1 MDIILAMLA
10 SNDAPK
16 FEEKKWGKFPY
27 NIQKNLEVSQ
37 NIKNFALYRYLVN
50 NSLRYPKEWIEN
62 KAGAS
67 VVASVAIH
75 SQNAMLQDVKIVNK
89 TQGLTDDVIVSEVQK
104 TLQRASHDFPNTESS
119 IVLRLPLEWKS

>member
-1 MDIILAMLA
+1 MLA